1 MTPPVL
7 DVTLSA
13 VVPASRVD
21 AALLQTLHCLRA
33 QTHQALEI
41 VLVLPESADGLDVVA
56 GERLVRCA
64 CTPTVCH
71 DSGLQA
77 ATGDIVAVLSP
88 GLLPGPE
95 WAAATVAAFD
105 EGAAAAIGDVA
116 SASSRWIPGRS
127 AVRDRA
133 SRQVVEVDAPFDSYL
148 APNSDPYLVAP
159 DSNFSV
165 RRSVLGELGSVDESS
180 SIAAA
185 EDLGRRLIDAGHR
198 VVRVHGALVHDVRD
212 GGGDPAASGHVAG
225 GPGRLPE
232 GVRSPGVVRCI
243 IRDHGDTSSPSTPAT
258 HDELHLLLSG
268 ASTHSVGVQPG
279 AGPTV
284 AWTHRVP
291 AIGDAVTALAPSEA
305 LVAMGREAG
314 VLRELL
320 RIGSGRRELV
330 IDDQRPLAGWPFAA
344 LLAADERSR
353 RGLVG
358 ELVET
363 ALRCAT
369 PDALLVAA
377 ELLDGDAYPVALP
390 ALVRRTVEL
399 PDDAFLG
406 EVFAILVRRAPT
418 DAESAYFAVPLAREG
433 GRTRTV
439 RNVASSREGR
449 QVVGKGE
456 WTTIVDAEV
465 EAARWTRLR
474 VALDLPA
481 DRFLAELYS
490 TVLRRPP
497 DAEGLAHHRPQ
508 AARRASRVELVR
520 SVATSGEAGAIG
532 VDAAEVLAGIG
543 ASVRPG
549 VSTVFRRR
557 LAAVLRRVRPAA
569 QPKG

>member
-1 MTPPVL
+1 MTSPAM

-21 AALLQTLHCLRA
+21 AALLQTMHCLRA
-33 QTHQALEI
+33 QTHPALEI
-41 VLVLPESADGLDVVA
+41 VLVLPESVDSLDVAA

-105 EGAAAAIGDVA
+105 EGTAATIGDVA
-116 SASSRWIPGRS
+116 SASSGWIPGRS
-127 AVRDRA
+127 VVRDRA
-133 SRQVVEVDAPFDSYL
+133 SRRVVEVDAPLDSYVVPD
-148 APNSDPYLVAP
+148 ADPYLVAP
-159 DSNFSV
+159 DANFSV
-165 RRSVLGELGSVDESS
+165 RRSVLGELGGADESS
-180 SIAAA
+180 SITAA

-198 VVRVHGALVHDVRD
+198 VVRVRGALVHDVRD
-212 GGGDPAASGHVAG
+212 GGDAAASGRLAG
-225 GPGRLPE
+225 RQGRLPE
-232 GVRSPGVVRCI
+232 GVRSPGAVRCV
-243 IRDHGDTSSPSTPAT
+243 IRDDGDISSASTPET

-268 ASTHSVGVQPG
+268 ASAHSVGARPG
-279 AGPTV
+279 AGPTIT
-284 AWTHRVP
+284 WTHRVP
-291 AIGDAVTALAPSEA
+291 TIGDAVTVLAPSEA
-305 LVAMGREAG
+305 LVAVGREAG

-330 IDDQRPLAGWPFAA
+330 IDDQRPVAGWPFAA

-353 RGLVG
+353 RALVG

-369 PDALLVAA
+369 PDALSVAA

-399 PDDAFLG
+399 PDDVFLG
-406 EVFAILVRRAPT
+406 EVFATLVHRAPT
-418 DAESAYFAVPLAREG
+418 DAESSYFAVPVAREG

-456 WTTIVDAEV
+456 WTAVVDDEV

-474 VALDLPA
+474 AALDLPA
-481 DRFLAELYS
+481 DQFLSELYS

-497 DAEGLAHHRPQ
+497 DAEGLAHHRPHV
-508 AARRASRVELVR
+508 ARRAGRIELVR

-543 ASVRPG
+543 APLHPG
-549 VSTVFRRR
+549 VSTLLRRR
-557 LAAVLRRVRPAA
+557 LAGVLRRVRPAA
-569 QPKG
+569 QPKD